1 MRDCTFGIFF
11 LQQSSIFIEARLTR
25 RLSKMLKNRNQKHQN
40 VGESAKQLSSQFMF
54 TGTNIGEYTWLVP
67 TNFKQGKSSKKK
79 SSKVAGV
86 NYQPNDSCACRII
99 ALLTV
104 HPFLYHKKEH
114 ASHKKTTY
122 YYIVYYKQIH
132 ALHQILSQILN
143 VFQ

>member
-1 MRDCTFGIFF
+1 M
-11 LQQSSIFIEARLTR
+11 LENQASSFPARS
-25 RLSKMLKNRNQKHQN
+25 RLHF
-40 VGESAKQLSSQFMF
+40 A
-54 TGTNIGEYTWLVP
+54 GTNIGEYTGLVP

-79 SSKVAGV
+79 GKVAGV
-86 NYQPNDSCACRII
+86 SYQPNDNCACIII

-122 YYIVYYKQIH
+122 YYIVYYRQIH